1 MNSAASGPEGSNTLP
16 EVRRLIPA
24 DFDQYYALR
33 LAGLVECPA
42 AFTTDADAWRSASK
56 ETIERHLL
64 MSESSDAPILGA
76 WKEDGELVGI
86 LGLNRE
92 QRQSVSHKAGLWGFY
107 VSAPHRR
114 QGIGETLLTQVISWA
129 RAVPEL
135 RQLRAVVPTS
145 SMQALSLMGKMGFQQ
160 FGLERD
166 ARQVNG
172 KFHDQVYFWYLLGD

>member
-1 MNSAASGPEGSNTLP
+1 LP

-64 MSESSDAPILGA
+64 TSESSDAPILGA

-92 QRQSVSHKAGLWGFY
+92 QRRSVSHKAGLWGFY
-107 VSAPHRR
+107 VSAPCRQ
-114 QGIGETLLTQVISWA
+114 QGIGRALLIEVISLA
-129 RAVPEL
+129 GNLPDL

-145 SMQALSLMGKMGFQQ
+145 SQQALSLVEKIGFLR

-172 KFHDQVYFWYLLGD
+172 SFHDQVYLWYLLRDAE